1 MVIIDQIKRLITQIR
16 TIRDLTKQLQS
27 QQAQLSAQLE
37 HVKVVQDEI
46 QVEVEKMTFK
56 NKPHLDRIQEATTHL
71 NAELSKFKA

>member
-1 MVIIDQIKRLITQIR
+1 MVIIDQIKPLITQIR

-56 NKPHLDRIQEATTHL
+56 NKPHLDRIQEATAHL